1 MPVTVELPG
10 VLAPLAGGLRSIA
23 TSGATVGD
31 VVAEVAT
38 RYPEL
43 GRRLRDEHG
52 NPYAFV
58 TFYLNDADIRLAGGF
73 GAAVRDGDELVV
85 VPAIAGG

>member
-1 MPVTVELPG
+1 MPVTIQLPG
-10 VLAPLAGGLRSIA
+10 VLAPLAGGLHSIS

-31 VVAEVAT
+31 VVADVAT
-38 RYPEL
+38 RFPAL
-43 GRRLRDEHG
+43 GRRLRDKQG

-58 TFYLNDADIRLAGGF
+58 TFYLNDADIRFAGGF